1 MRIAFL
7 ALIAVIAIGI
17 TGCQVSKP
25 YVTKVDRTDQVM
37 DSGNRGYLK
46 GTPPPAGNRGDLK
59 RPFMTVDI
67 DFPAIQGN
75 ATKETQVVG
84 AAKKETVSDIRHEV
98 TVKEE
103 QVK

>member
-1 MRIAFL
+1 L
-7 ALIAVIAIGI
+7 ALSLAIGI
-17 TGCQVSKP
+17 TGCELSKP
-25 YVTKVDRTDQVM
+25 YVTKVDRKDQVV

-46 GTPPPAGNRGDLK
+46 GTPPPVGDRGELK

-67 DFPAIQGN
+67 SLPTIQGQ
-75 ATKETQVVG
+75 ATKETEVAG
-84 AAKKETVSDIRHEV
+84 AAKKETVADIRQEV

>member
-1 MRIAFL
+1 MRALCLVL
-7 ALIAVIAIGI
+7 ALSLIIGI

-25 YVTKVDRTDQVM
+25 YVTKVDRTDQVV

-46 GTPPPAGNRGDLK
+46 GTPPPAGDRGDLK

-67 DFPAIQGN
+67 DLPAIQGS
-75 ATKETQVVG
+75 ATKETRVVG
-84 AAKKETVSDIRHEV
+84 AEKRETIANIRHEE